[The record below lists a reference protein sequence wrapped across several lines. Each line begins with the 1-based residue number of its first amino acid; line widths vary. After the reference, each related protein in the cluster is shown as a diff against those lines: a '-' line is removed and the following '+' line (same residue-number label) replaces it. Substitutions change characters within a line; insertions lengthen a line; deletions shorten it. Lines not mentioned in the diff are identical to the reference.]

1 MNRRM
6 LTSLALVVLIVI
18 AGAGAFWFF
27 RAALTPAAP
36 QQVAQTQHDS
46 VPRSEEA
53 PFSTQRALSMV
64 SNQAR
69 TTLLPWGIV
78 LDPAHG
84 FIWVAEPGCEPKPKC
99 PTRSQGVLGQYAFSD
114 GNFIQDFNEPAGYT
128 GPLFLKVDGAGN
140 VWFTEPTSDAI
151 GEFSPQSGSWN
162 QWSLKK
168 GSSPFDLVFDAR
180 GNLWFTEFSSND
192 IGFLNTNTHQV
203 VETPI
208 PTPGSNPYG
217 MTITPQG
224 TIWFCENAAGIDQ
237 IGSFTPT
244 QSGTIKIK
252 EYGVGSFRPHLI
264 ASDGA
269 GNIWYSGGFN
279 GAIGE
284 FDPRTGKNTSYV
296 AYTGACLTPPN
307 CTGTHIS
314 GIYVD
319 SKGNI
324 WFTDSLSLRVG
335 YIVPSTGQ
343 MVARTIHATNAH
355 PNDGLVVDGS
365 GRVWFTE
372 EYRQTLT
379 MWPPGTVS

>member
-1 MNRRM
+1 
-6 LTSLALVVLIVI
+6 
-18 AGAGAFWFF
+18 
-27 RAALTPAAP
+27 
-36 QQVAQTQHDS
+36 
-46 VPRSEEA
+46 
-53 PFSTQRALSMV
+53 MV

-84 FIWVAEPGCEPKPKC
+84 FIWVAEPGCGPKPKC